1 MFWFYWEKI
10 ADSTEAHRCAP
21 DPRFGLTH
29 REALKKNPILRLAG
43 TLSRHPWIH
52 PMKTSISRLAF
63 ALFVAASVIACG
75 SGPGDATGSTCPTT
89 STLTYANFGQAFM
102 QDHCLA
108 CHSANGPE
116 SPKFDTVAQ
125 IRAASSDIDRS
136 AAAGPKAVNTYMP
149 EGGSVDEAERRK
161 LGEWLACGAPE

>member
-1 MFWFYWEKI
+1 MKTDRI
-10 ADSTEAHRCAP
+10 
-21 DPRFGLTH
+21 PRFA
-29 REALKKNPILRLAG
+29 R
-43 TLSRHPWIH
+43 
-52 PMKTSISRLAF
+52 
-63 ALFVAASVIACG
+63 ALFVAAPLVACG

-89 STLTYANFGQAFM
+89 STLTYSNFGQAFM

-108 CHSANGPE
+108 CHSANGPQ

-125 IRAASSDIDRS
+125 IRASSSDIDRS